1 MYSFDLAK
9 YNAVIGDRFIV
20 FDDINK
26 KVFKKIIIKNGNKIQ
41 VNFKEVL
48 KNPDGFKFKFQKLED
63 DKWRD
68 IHKYFKLTFPHKIG
82 DFWSDKLNFD
92 EENLINS
99 ITYFTHSK
107 TTFSRVRLLKSFKQ
121 VCEDLWLRHTKSHKN
136 LNNYFDFVNKNK
148 EIFNEEWENINVYIK
163 YLLRLKVK
171 FQSLGYHQLYFYEL
185 QPKLLND
192 KNIIDFIHKEIEML
206 EAQNLQFAYLLIAQY
221 YSLLNERKK
230 AADYFK
236 LVKDYDNNLETEFLI
251 GQGASTYKLL
261 GEDRQLHQNN
271 VQFYNDIDNIGKN
284 NTVLVSVDSK
294 YLKRYGTMIFFTVI
308 ALQKYHFH
316 IHVVGDN
323 DITTKT
329 INEAIQLFNQ
339 IKDFTGKVSEII
351 TPTFSYEELPEYANS
366 IKSFSATA
374 RFINA
379 SYFMEK
385 FNTNLLI
392 LDADIFLTDDLK
404 SYFNTINKYDIAIA
418 FSKSVTTTLPWRR
431 LMAGNIYLSN
441 NEKAKKYIDLT
452 RDYIVDNLKEKQS
465 WTLDQN
471 ALTYAY
477 EEIHNYY
484 KDITFGN
491 VYEFNRPFSHPK
503 LRTYIERK

>member
-1 MYSFDLAK
+1 MYLFDLAK
-9 YNAVIGDRFIV
+9 YNANVGDRFII

-26 KVFKKIIIKNGNKIQ
+26 KVFKKIIIENNNKIK
-41 VNFKEVL
+41 VNYKEVL
-48 KNPDGFKFKFQKLED
+48 KNVDGFKFKFQKFED
-63 DKWRD
+63 EKWRD
-68 IHKYFKLTFPHKIG
+68 IHKYFKMTFTHKLG
-82 DFWSDKLNFD
+82 DFWTDKIVFD
-92 EENLINS
+92 DDQIINS
-99 ITYFTHSK
+99 ITYFTHSES
-107 TTFSRVRLLKSFKQ
+107 TFSRVRLLKSFKQ

-136 LNNYFDFVNKNK
+136 LNNYFDFVNKHK
-148 EIFNEEWENINVYIK
+148 ELFNEEWENINVYIK

-185 QPKLLND
+185 QQKLIN
-192 KNIIDFIHKEIEML
+192 NQNAIDFLYKEIKEL
-206 EAQNLQFAYLLIAQY
+206 EEETLQFAYLLIAQY
-221 YSLLNERKK
+221 YSLLNQREK
-230 AADYFK
+230 AVSYFK
-236 LVKDYDNNLETEFLI
+236 HVKSYNNNLETEFLI
-251 GQGASTYKLL
+251 GQGASTYNILD
-261 GEDRQLHQNN
+261 EDRQLHKNN
-271 VQFYNDIDNIGKN
+271 VQFYNDVEDNEKN

-294 YLKRYGTMIFFTVI
+294 YLKRYGTMIFYTVI

-323 DITTKT
+323 ETTKNT
-329 INEAIQLFNQ
+329 INDALQLFNQ
-339 IKDFTGKVSEII
+339 IKDFTGKISEII

-404 SYFNTINKYDIAIA
+404 AYFNTISKYDVGIA

-441 NEKAKKYIDLT
+441 NDKAKKYINLT

-484 KDITFGN
+484 PDITFGN